1 LRRITKRVLWGLAL
15 LFAFVLIWRKVRIV
29 VFVHLTFGQ
38 MLLLFLGLALAIYL
52 VFEILLGRSDRD

>member
-1 LRRITKRVLWGLAL
+1 MRRITKRVLWGLAL